1 MRSGRAREDDGGVR
15 VLFTSLPGI
24 GHLHPL
30 LPLAR
35 GLTDR
40 GHEVAFAVSEPF
52 RADVAA
58 AGFDDHHPVGAA
70 WTTSE
75 LPVRFPELGAIPPGP
90 ARYEHARA
98 HVFAGALALDVIDDL
113 TRLIEA
119 WRPDVV
125 VRDAAEFGGYL
136 AAERCGIPHVMV
148 RTDSGSALYS
158 ERHVVAASLDAVR
171 ARIGLSPD
179 PDAEH
184 PFDHLQLSAAP
195 PIMDDPAPARPPTW
209 HHVRPTLELEPVRTS
224 WPGSTGWAHVV
235 RWCTPRSGPS
245 TADPT
250 CWRRS
255 SPRWP
260 ASRSSSSSRPDPST
274 RRRSGRSRRTSTSPA
289 GSPRATCSVAATPS
303 SPMPASARWPPRLAH
318 GVPLVMLP
326 ISADQPMN
334 AQRAAT
340 NGLGITLAPVDRT
353 VGDIRTAVRAVL
365 TDPSYA
371 SAASAAAAQAAAQ
384 PPLDHALDLVEAL
397 VAAPAV
403 SCIRC

>member
-1 MRSGRAREDDGGVR
+1 MR

-35 GLTDR
+35 GLAGR

-70 WTTSE
+70 WTTAE

-98 HVFAGALALDVIDDL
+98 HVFAGALALDVVDDL

-158 ERHVVAASLDAVR
+158 ERHVVADSLDAVR

-179 PDAEH
+179 PTAEH
-184 PFDHLQLSAAP
+184 PFHHLQLSAAP
-195 PIMDDPAPARPPTW
+195 PIMDDQAPARPPTW
-209 HHVRPTLELEPVRTS
+209 HHVRPTLDAASADKLAWLDGLGARGPVVYATLGTVHSGPDLLASIIAAVATEPVELVVT
-224 WPGSTGWAHVV
+224 TGPVDPASLGPQPAHVHL
-235 RWCTPRSGPS
+235 
-245 TADPT
+245 
-250 CWRRS
+250 
-255 SPRWP
+255 
-260 ASRSSSSSRPDPST
+260 
-274 RRRSGRSRRTSTSPA
+274 
-289 GSPRATCSVAATPS
+289 
-303 SPMPASARWPPRLAH
+303 ARWIPQGELLGRCDAVVTHAGFGTMAASLAH

-334 AQRAAT
+334 AQRAAA
-340 NGLGITLAPVDRT
+340 NGLGIVLAPVDRT
-353 VGDIRTAVRAVL
+353 VGDIRTAVGAVL
-365 TDPSYA
+365 TDPRYA
-371 SAASAAAAQAAAQ
+371 SAASAAAAEAAVQ
-384 PPLDHALDLVEAL
+384 PPLDHGLDLVEAL

-403 SCIRC
+403 SCVRC

>member
-1 MRSGRAREDDGGVR
+1 M
-15 VLFTSLPGI
+15 LFTSLPGI
-24 GHLHPL
+24 GHL
-30 LPLAR
+30 
-35 GLTDR
+35 
-40 GHEVAFAVSEPF
+40 SEPF

-98 HVFAGALALDVIDDL
+98 HVFAGALALDVVDDL
-113 TRLIEA
+113 SRLIEA

-148 RTDSGSALYS
+148 RTDSGSARYS

-184 PFDHLQLSAAP
+184 PFDHLQLSSAP

-209 HHVRPTLELEPVRTS
+209 HHVRPAVGPTSADKLAWLDRLGARGPVVYATLGTVHSGPDLLASIIAAMATEPVELVVT
-224 WPGSTGWAHVV
+224 TGPV
-235 RWCTPRSGPS
+235 
-245 TADPT
+245 D
-250 CWRRS
+250 
-255 SPRWP
+255 P
-260 ASRSSSSSRPDPST
+260 ASL
-274 RRRSGRSRRTSTSPA
+274 GRQP
-289 GSPRATCSVAATPS
+289 PHVHL
-303 SPMPASARWPPRLAH
+303 ARWIAQGDLLGRCDAVVTHAGFGTMAASLAH

-371 SAASAAAAQAAAQ
+371 SAASAASASAAQAAAQ

-397 VAAPAV
+397 VAAPAL